1 MKNNIWENG
10 IWSWYH
16 KILQDKRWLNISNIF
31 TLIRI
36 LLSPVIVWQ
45 MYCRN
50 WNYAFIFFVIG
61 AVTDLL
67 DGYLAR
73 LFDTQTN
80 LGRMLDPIADK
91 IFLVSSFF
99 SLSFISTPSFH
110 VPAWFVYLLL
120 FREFALLSGCVL
132 LFLIRV
138 NFEAQPIMW
147 GKLATVFQII
157 FIVWIFSCY
166 FFHWIPV
173 KTYSVSLILLAA
185 YSIFSLL
192 QYIRVGF
199 NYLKN

>member
-1 MKNNIWENG
+1 MKNNIWANG

-16 KILQDKRWLNISNIF
+16 KILQDKRWVNISNIF

-45 MYCRN
+45 MYCLN
-50 WNYAFIFFVIG
+50 WNWAFGFFVVG
-61 AVTDLL
+61 AITDLL

-80 LGRMLDPIADK
+80 LGRMLDPVADK

-110 VPAWFVYLLL
+110 IPSWFVYLLL
-120 FREFALLSGCVL
+120 FREFALLLGCVL
-132 LFLIRV
+132 LFALKI
-138 NFEAQPIMW
+138 NFDVQPIMW
-147 GKLATVFQII
+147 GKLTTVFQIL

-166 FFHWIPV
+166 FFHWIPL
-173 KTYSVSLILLAA
+173 KTYSVSLVLLAG

-199 NYLKN
+199 NYLKR

>member
-1 MKNNIWENG
+1 MKNKIGTNEIWA
-10 IWSWYH
+10 WYH
-16 KILQDKRWLNISNIF
+16 KILQDKRWLNISNVF

-45 MYCRN
+45 MSRRN
-50 WNYAFIFFVIG
+50 WNFAFGLFVVG

-73 LFDTQTN
+73 LFNTQTN

-99 SLSFISTPSFH
+99 SLSFVSTPSFQI
-110 VPAWFVYLLL
+110 PAWFVYLLL
-120 FREFALLSGCVL
+120 FREFVL
-132 LFLIRV
+132 LFGCALLFVLKIK
-138 NFEAQPIMW
+138 FEVQPILW
-147 GKLATVFQII
+147 GKLTTLFQFI

-166 FFHWIPV
+166 FFHWIPL
-173 KTYSVSLILLAA
+173 KTYSIILILLAV

-192 QYIRVGF
+192 QYVRVGF
-199 NYLKN
+199 NYLKY

>member
-1 MKNNIWENG
+1 MKNNIWANG

-36 LLSPVIVWQ
+36 LLSPVIIWQ

-50 WNYAFIFFVIG
+50 WNWAFGFFVIG
-61 AVTDLL
+61 AITDLL

-73 LFDTQTN
+73 LFDIQTN
-80 LGRMLDPIADK
+80 LGRMLDPVADK
-91 IFLVSSFF
+91 IFLGSSFF

-110 VPAWFVYLLL
+110 IPFWFVYLLL
-120 FREFALLSGCVL
+120 FREFVL
-132 LFLIRV
+132 LFGCMLLFMLKT
-138 NFEAQPIMW
+138 NFEVQPIMW
-147 GKLATVFQII
+147 GKLTTVFQIL
-157 FIVWIFSCY
+157 FIVWIFFCY
-166 FFHWIPV
+166 FFNWIPLR
-173 KTYSVSLILLAA
+173 TYNVSLVLLAI

-199 NYLKN
+199 NYIKS

>member
-1 MKNNIWENG
+1 MKDNIWTNG

-16 KILQDKRWLNISNIF
+16 KILQDKRWVNISNIF
-31 TLIRI
+31 TLLRI

-50 WNYAFIFFVIG
+50 WNLAFGFFVVG
-61 AVTDLL
+61 AITDLL

-80 LGRMLDPIADK
+80 LGRMLDPVADK

-110 VPAWFVYLLL
+110 VPSWFVYLLL
-120 FREFALLSGCVL
+120 FREFALLSGCVI
-132 LFLIRV
+132 LFVLKV
-138 NFEAQPIMW
+138 NFEVQPIMW
-147 GKLATVFQII
+147 GKLTTVFQIL

-166 FFHWIPV
+166 FFHWIPLR
-173 KTYSVSLILLAA
+173 TYSVSLVLLAG

-199 NYLKN
+199 NYLKR